1 MTKSN
6 FFDAIGVADM
16 EKVHSAVIG
25 WMLSDKCEAFG
36 KGDPGRKIRSELLQK
51 IFGIQ
56 QDFEH
61 FDSIDSMLEWKNIDI
76 LVVTTGDEKK
86 KCWVIENKIKSSQHS
101 NQLNRYV
108 DTVNCE
114 YLLSSSEYKEI
125 CTKRDAV
132 INETEY
138 IDETEINKYIN
149 GFQRK
154 GKTKNEYF
162 KVEKHY
168 CFLTLIKEKPI
179 CSRPGIKWENTDY
192 SLLSQFLKE
201 ALKLNPGGGKDHIV
215 LTEYNNC
222 IEEITSALNEFLLN
236 HLDYQNVF
244 TDGWKQKYEKPT
256 NYVGRQKYISDNGL
270 ETIFQKCFL
279 SFIVPKTNFKC
290 FKAIDV
296 SETHGT
302 ALVNFPYATSGDTKY
317 GFQFQNGTFKIQIV
331 KEYVGTREENEKN
344 IKAFLQ
350 KWDKFIP
357 TDKNTSRC
365 SVFNDWYKNKSHENK
380 KAYIS
385 ICKKNRPRNSKR
397 NQQTPWYAYHLKDI
411 LSNWNDAYDEYM
423 SMMKKVVILESGG
436 I

>member
-36 KGDPGRKIRSELLQK
+36 KGKRGREIRSKLLQEV
-51 IFGIQ
+51 FGIK
-56 QDFEH
+56 DNLEC
-61 FDSIDSMLEWKNIDI
+61 FDSIESHIEWKNIDI
-76 LVVTTGDEKK
+76 LVVTTRDDKK

-108 DTVNCE
+108 DTVNCK

-132 INETEY
+132 INATEC
-138 IDETEINKYIN
+138 IDDEEIKKYIN
-149 GFQRK
+149 GFQTK
-154 GKTKNEYF
+154 GKTQNDYF
-162 KVEKHY
+162 NIEKRY
-168 CFLTLIKEKPI
+168 CFLTLIKEEPI

-201 ALKLNPGGGKDHIV
+201 ALKQIPGGGKDHIV

-222 IEEITSALNEFLLN
+222 IEKITSALNEFLLN

-244 TDGWKQKYEKPT
+244 TEGWKQKYEKPT
-256 NYVGRQKYISDNGL
+256 NYDGLQKYIRDNGL

-279 SFIVPKTNFKC
+279 SFIVPRTKFKC
-290 FKAIDV
+290 FNAIDV

-302 ALVNFPYATSGDTKY
+302 ALVNFPFNTIGDTKY

-357 TDKNTSRC
+357 TDKNTPRC
-365 SVFNDWYKNKSHENK
+365 PVFDDWYKNKSHENK

-385 ICKKNRPRNSKR
+385 ICKNRPRNSKR
-397 NQQTPWYAYHLKDI
+397 NQQTPWYAFPLEEI
-411 LSNWNDAYDEYM
+411 LSNWDAAFEEYM
-423 SMMKKVVILESGG
+423 PMMRKVMILESRGF
-436 I
+436 